1 MAGELAKR
9 VRDMMAKMDAKDWD
23 SLNQMATDDLQGVDE
38 ITRQWTH
45 GRKKIIDGL
54 REAPIEDLH
63 TELRDINETTWGD
76 TGLVTCW
83 IEQDY
88 TYQGKRLHV
97 SAPTT
102 LLFRKMGS
110 DWRMSLF
117 HSVPLPEASQA

>member
-1 MAGELAKR
+1 MAGELTKR
-9 VRDMMAKMDAKDWD
+9 VRDMMGKMDAKDWD
-23 SLNQMATDDLQGVDE
+23 ALNQMATDDLQGVDE

-54 REAPIEDLH
+54 REAPIEDLR
-63 TELRDINETTWGD
+63 TEVRDINESTWGD

-88 TYQGKRLHV
+88 TYQGKPQHV

-102 LLFRKMGS
+102 LLFRKFGS
-110 DWRMSLF
+110 DWRMTLF
-117 HSVPLPEASQA
+117 HSVPLPESS

>member
-9 VRDMMAKMDAKDWD
+9 VRDMMVKMDAKDWD
-23 SLNQMATDDLQGVDE
+23 ALTQMATDDLQGVDE
-38 ITRQWTH
+38 ISRKWTH
-45 GRKKIIDGL
+45 GKKQIIDGL
-54 REAPIEDLH
+54 REAPIEGLH
-63 TELRDINETTWGD
+63 TEVRDINESTWGD

-88 TYQGKRLHV
+88 TYQGKPQHV

-110 DWRMSLF
+110 DWRMTLF
-117 HSVPLPEASQA
+117 HSVPLPEAT